1 MDTYNGYKNKD
12 TWHAMLYINNN
23 ELLYNNIYKTVYNM
37 IEANI
42 IKDIICTY
50 IYSQLETDIQENNLS
65 IDIDKISI
73 TDIYEHIYLDVEYN
87 ERINLVKNIDIE

>member
-12 TWHAMLYINNN
+12 TWRAMLYINNN
-23 ELLYNNIYKTVYNM
+23 DDIMYKTIYNM
-37 IEANI
+37 IESNI
-42 IKDIICTY
+42 IKNIIYSY
-50 IYSQLETDIQENNLS
+50 IYSQLETYIQENNLS